1 MTKVA
6 RGLFRSNEFIVIALI
21 VAIFLILSF
30 GSSTFLNLTTFESLQ
45 TSIAP
50 NAIIAAGMML
60 LLISGVFDLSVG
72 SVMGLAGAITA
83 ILVAAQ
89 LPVYLSILAGLG
101 IGVVF
106 GLFNGVLVAYVG
118 VNPLI
123 TTLGT
128 MYIGRG
134 LINAFMRGER
144 RYGVPVKVPDFL
156 VIGQGKILGVY
167 HIFWIMLIIVTLAQL
182 ITLRTDAGRK
192 LYYIGSNY
200 QAARLV
206 GIKVKRIRVLT
217 FILCS
222 VLAAFTGILV
232 TSYFGT
238 SSIYLGTNLELQI
251 IISCLIGGASI
262 AGGKGL
268 VVGSLLG
275 VIFMIMVV
283 SIFNILEIGIYWQ
296 NIIVGIILLFIVS
309 LDAYLVGKRK
319 KALGEI

>member
-1 MTKVA
+1 MIKVL
-6 RGLFRSNEFIVIALI
+6 RNLFRSKEFIAIFLI
-21 VAIFLILSF
+21 VVIFLILSF
-30 GSSTFLNLTTFESLQ
+30 GSTTFLNVTTFESFQ

-72 SVMGLAGAITA
+72 SVMGLAGAITSILIA
-83 ILVAAQ
+83 SRFPVLPSILV
-89 LPVYLSILAGLG
+89 GLG
-101 IGVVF
+101 IGLVF
-106 GLFNGVLVAYVG
+106 GFFNGFLVAYVG

-134 LINAFMRGER
+134 LVNAFMRGDR
-144 RYGVPVKVPDFL
+144 RYGVPIKVPEFL
-156 VIGQGKILGVY
+156 ILGQGKILGVY
-167 HIFWIMLIIVTLAQL
+167 HIFWIMLIIVALAQF

-200 QAARLV
+200 EAARLV

-217 FILCS
+217 FMLCS
-222 VLAAFTGILV
+222 LLAAFTGILV

-238 SSIYLGTNLELQI
+238 SSIILGTNLELQI

-268 VVGSLLG
+268 VVGSLVG
-275 VIFMIMVV
+275 VVFMTMVV
-283 SIFNILEIGIYWQ
+283 SVFNILEIGIYWQ
-296 NIIVGIILLFIVS
+296 NIIVGIILVFIVA
-309 LDAYLVGKRK
+309 LDAYLVGRRK
-319 KALGEI
+319 KALGEV

>member
-1 MTKVA
+1 MTRLLRA
-6 RGLFRSNEFIVIALI
+6 LLRSKEFIVIFLI
-21 VAIFLILSF
+21 VVIFLILSF
-30 GSSTFLNLTTFESLQ
+30 GSSTFLNVATFESFEM
-45 TSIAP
+45 SIAP

-83 ILVAAQ
+83 ILVASGTPV
-89 LPVYLSILAGLG
+89 LPSFLVGAGV
-101 IGVVF
+101 GVVF
-106 GLFNGVLVAYVG
+106 GFFNGFMVAYVG

-134 LINAFMRGER
+134 LVNAFMRGDR
-144 RYGVPVKVPDFL
+144 RYGVPVKAPDFL
-156 VIGQGKILGVY
+156 VLGQGKILGVY
-167 HIFWIMLIIVTLAQL
+167 HLFWIMLIIVALAQF

-206 GIKVKRIRVLT
+206 GIKVKRIRMLT
-217 FILCS
+217 FVICS
-222 VLAAFTGILV
+222 VLAAFTGIMV

-238 SSIYLGTNLELQI
+238 SSIILGTNLELQI
-251 IISCLIGGASI
+251 IISCLLGGASI

-283 SIFNILEIGIYWQ
+283 SIFNILEVGIYWQ
-296 NIIVGIILLFIVS
+296 NIIVGIILVFIVS
-309 LDAYLVGKRK
+309 LDAYLVSRRK
-319 KALGEI
+319 KAMGEI

>member
-1 MTKVA
+1 MVKVL
-6 RGLFRSNEFIVIALI
+6 RNLFRSKEFIAIFLI
-21 VAIFLILSF
+21 IVIFLILSF
-30 GSSTFLNLTTFESLQ
+30 GSTTFLNVTTFESFQ

-50 NAIIAAGMML
+50 NAIIATGMML

-72 SVMGLAGAITA
+72 SVMGLAGAITSILIA
-83 ILVAAQ
+83 SRFPVLPSILV
-89 LPVYLSILAGLG
+89 GLG
-101 IGVVF
+101 IGLVF
-106 GLFNGVLVAYVG
+106 GFFNGFLVAYVG

-128 MYIGRG
+128 LYIGRG
-134 LINAFMRGER
+134 LVNAFMRGDR
-144 RYGVPVKVPDFL
+144 RYGVPIKVPEFL
-156 VIGQGKILGVY
+156 ILGQGKILGVY
-167 HIFWIMLIIVTLAQL
+167 HIFWIMLIIVALAQF

-200 QAARLV
+200 EAARLV

-217 FILCS
+217 FMLCS
-222 VLAAFTGILV
+222 LLAAFTGILV

-268 VVGSLLG
+268 VVGSLVG
-275 VIFMIMVV
+275 VVFMTMVV
-283 SIFNILEIGIYWQ
+283 SVFNILEIGIYWQ
-296 NIIVGIILLFIVS
+296 NIIVGIILVFIVA
-309 LDAYLVGKRK
+309 LDAYLVGRRK
-319 KALGEI
+319 KALGEV

>member
-1 MTKVA
+1 MIKVL
-6 RGLFRSNEFIVIALI
+6 RNLFRSKEFIAIFLI
-21 VAIFLILSF
+21 VVIFLILSF
-30 GSSTFLNLTTFESLQ
+30 GSTTFLNVTTFESFQ

-72 SVMGLAGAITA
+72 SVMGLAGAITSILIA
-83 ILVAAQ
+83 SRFPVLPSILV
-89 LPVYLSILAGLG
+89 GLG
-101 IGVVF
+101 IGLVF
-106 GLFNGVLVAYVG
+106 GFFNGFLVAYVG

-134 LINAFMRGER
+134 LVNAFMRGDR
-144 RYGVPVKVPDFL
+144 RYGVPIKVPEFL
-156 VIGQGKILGVY
+156 ILGQGKILGVY
-167 HIFWIMLIIVTLAQL
+167 HIFWIMLIIVALAQF

-200 QAARLV
+200 EAARLV

-217 FILCS
+217 FMLCS
-222 VLAAFTGILV
+222 LLAAFTGILV

-268 VVGSLLG
+268 VVGSLVG
-275 VIFMIMVV
+275 VVFMTMVV
-283 SIFNILEIGIYWQ
+283 SVFNILEIGIYWQ
-296 NIIVGIILLFIVS
+296 NIIVGIILVFIVA
-309 LDAYLVGKRK
+309 LDAYLVGRRK
-319 KALGEI
+319 KALGEV